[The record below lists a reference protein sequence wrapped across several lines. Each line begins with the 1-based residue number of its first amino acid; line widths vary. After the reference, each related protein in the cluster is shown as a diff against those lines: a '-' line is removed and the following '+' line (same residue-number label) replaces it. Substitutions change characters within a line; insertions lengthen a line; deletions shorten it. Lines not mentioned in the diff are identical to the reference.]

1 MARTLDDVK
10 SSVSGKYL
18 GRAGI
23 HGVGVRRA
31 QGALMVYVHSSD
43 PGEQARVIR
52 EIEAE
57 AAPFAVVVVNE
68 EGPVAH

>member
-1 MARTLDDVK
+1 MARSLDDVK
-10 SSVSGKYL
+10 DRVSEKYL

-23 HGVGVRRA
+23 HGVGIRRS
-31 QGALMVYVHSSD
+31 QETLMVYLHSGD
-43 PGEQARVIR
+43 PGEQARVLR

-57 AAPFAVVVVNE
+57 AAPYPVVALTE

>member
-1 MARTLDDVK
+1 MPRTLDEVK
-10 SSVSGKYL
+10 AGVSGKYL

-31 QGALMVYVHSSD
+31 QGALAVYLR
-43 PGEQARVIR
+43 PGDVTEQERVLR
-52 EIEAE
+52 AIEAE
-57 AAPFAVVVVNE
+57 AAPYPVIVVSE